1 MMIRTKGWC
10 WNLNSL
16 LTSDSGSPPT
26 HVFCSSL
33 GFKIGKFGL
42 IKSLRFGLVKSKNS
56 PILSRSDFC
65 ASSHPGVHPHMS
77 CNVLLEEAN
86 RVTNRGFP
94 LVEPPCLPRSHWS
107 AGSAAAGQLASS
119 WIPSSS
125 SLWPEPSLVWAL
137 PLLFVLLSKEFQ
149 WLLVWSRQIGVSVIR
164 SRRKT
169 PGTDIYTFSFQC
181 IAMYPT
187 IR

>member
-1 MMIRTKGWC
+1 MMMGTKGWC

-77 CNVLLEEAN
+77 CSVLLEEAN

-94 LVEPPCLPRSHWS
+94 LVEHLVCRAPIGRPVQLLRVSS
-107 AGSAAAGQLASS
+107 QVAGYRAL
-119 WIPSSS
+119 
-125 SLWPEPSLVWAL
+125 LVCDPSLPWSEL
-137 PLLFVLLSKEFQ
+137 SLSCLF
-149 WLLVWSRQIGVSVIR
+149 
-164 SRRKT
+164 
-169 PGTDIYTFSFQC
+169 FSARNFSDFSSGH
-181 IAMYPT
+181 AKL
-187 IR
+187 RFRW